1 MLFQRGVYV
10 RQPVAF
16 HDGRQIFE
24 RQSDPVVRH
33 TVLRGEESFTVA
45 IQDRETNL
53 RVIIRPNLF
62 AAVCRVDEVVSDR
75 ALLGHLF
82 RQLQIQQPGTEDLKG
97 STFVLV
103 RWNEKRNDNTKE

>member
-1 MLFQRGVYV
+1 VYV
-10 RQPVAF
+10 CQPVAF

-33 TVLRGEESFTVA
+33 TVLRGGGLFIIA

-62 AAVCRVDEVVSDR
+62 AAVGRVDEVVSDR

-82 RQLQIQQPGTEDLKG
+82 RQLHVQQPGTEDLKG
-97 STFVLV
+97 STFILV
-103 RWNEKRNDNTKE
+103 RWKEVNKMTARKQQNPT